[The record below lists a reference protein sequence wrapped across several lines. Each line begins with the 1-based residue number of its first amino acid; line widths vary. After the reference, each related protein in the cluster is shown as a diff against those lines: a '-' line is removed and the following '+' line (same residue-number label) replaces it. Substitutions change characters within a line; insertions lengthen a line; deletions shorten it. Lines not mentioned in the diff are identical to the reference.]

1 MIDAH
6 EKLDFRIQQWI
17 FKQGWGQ
24 LREIQCLAI
33 EPILSGS
40 TDVLISASTAA
51 GKTEAFFLPAIS
63 SITDD
68 VRGVGILYISPLKA
82 LINDQDRRLES
93 LSDLLNIQITPWHG
107 DSPQGRKNKLK
118 RNPSGIV
125 LITPESLES
134 LLIRDSGWVKSAF
147 QNLKHIVVD
156 EFHAFIGTERGHH
169 LLSLLHRLEHL
180 LGRVNTPIPRTA
192 LSATLGDLES
202 VPASLRP
209 NKSLPCKII
218 KQTQSSSSLKMQVKG
233 YIESAVVTEETVTAE
248 QSVCNDLYGLCRGG
262 NHLVFANSRS
272 RTESIATTLAEMCES
287 NNVPNEFFPHH
298 GSLAKEMR
306 ETLEARLQ
314 QDQIPT
320 TAVCT
325 MTLELGIDIGK
336 VNSVVQVT
344 APHSIASLRQRM
356 GRSGRRGGASILRM
370 LITEA
375 ALTEQSSIADK
386 LRLELVQ
393 SLAMIRLLVASKWYE
408 PADTSLYHFSTLLHQ
423 VLAFI
428 AQWGGVRADQI
439 YVILCK
445 DGPFQQVTVTHFK
458 SLLSHMGKVELIT
471 QLGSGELVLGHIGE
485 KVTNHYTFYAVFK
498 TPEEFRIVTGS
509 KTLGTLPVDS
519 LILEGQHIIFAG
531 KRWVVELVDAD
542 KKVISV
548 KHAKGGKPPKFGGSG
563 MDVHDVVRQEMHKIL
578 KKGDYRIQVGEQKI
592 EFGNVVAQ
600 SLFREAVDFFQSANL
615 KSTHFI
621 QHGNTVVIL
630 PWAGDKVVN
639 TLVAVLINKGFG
651 AGAFAGVIEVEKAFV
666 DDVIEALKSF
676 QNNET
681 ASAIDLAEAIAEEAI
696 DKFDEYLPQDLLTQ
710 GYAAKAFDV
719 EKARVLVKELL

>member
-1 MIDAH
+1 MINAH

-17 FKQGWGQ
+17 FKQGWDR

-33 EPILSGS
+33 DPILSGN

-63 SITDD
+63 SIADE
-68 VRGVGILYISPLKA
+68 VSGVGILYISPLKA

-93 LSDLLNIQITPWHG
+93 LSDLLGIQVTPWHG
-107 DSPQGRKNKLK
+107 DSSQGRKNKLK
-118 RNPSGIV
+118 RNPSGMV

-147 QNLKHIVVD
+147 QNLKHIVID

-180 LGRVNTPIPRTA
+180 LGRVNSPIPRTA

-233 YIESAVVTEETVTAE
+233 YIESAVVTDETLTAE

-287 NNVPNEFFPHH
+287 NIVPNEFFPHH

-320 TAVCT
+320 TAICT

-356 GRSGRRGGASILRM
+356 GRSGRRGGASVLRM

-375 ALTEQSSIADK
+375 DLTEQSNIADK

-423 VLAFI
+423 VLALI
-428 AQWGGVRADQI
+428 AQWGGIRADQI
-439 YVILCK
+439 YVLLCK
-445 DGPFQQVTVTHFK
+445 DGPFQQVSITHFK
-458 SLLSHMGKVELIT
+458 GLLSHMGKVELIT
-471 QLGSGELVLGHIGE
+471 QLGSGELVLGHMGE

-498 TPEEFRIVTGS
+498 TPE
-509 KTLGTLPVDS
+509 
-519 LILEGQHIIFAG
+519 
-531 KRWVVELVDAD
+531 
-542 KKVISV
+542 
-548 KHAKGGKPPKFGGSG
+548 FG
-563 MDVHDVVRQEMHKIL
+563 DE
-578 KKGDYRIQVGEQKI
+578 
-592 EFGNVVAQ
+592 VAQ
-600 SLFREAVDFFQSANL
+600 SLFKEAAGFFQTAKL
-615 KSTHFI
+615 DSTHFI
-621 QHGNTVVIL
+621 QHGNIVVIL
-630 PWAGDKVVN
+630 PWAGDKVLN

-651 AGAFAGVIEVEKAFV
+651 AGAFAGVIEVENALV
-666 DDVIEALKSF
+666 EDVIDALKSF
-676 QNNET
+676 ENNET
-681 ASAIDLAEAIAEEAI
+681 ISAIDLAEVISEKAI
-696 DKFDEYLPQDLLTQ
+696 DKFDEYLSQNLLTQ
-710 GYAAKAFDV
+710 GYAARAFDV
-719 EKARVLVKELL
+719 EKTRILVKKLL